1 MLKAWNLQQLA
12 AVEKIGDYM
21 FRLEF
26 NKVDEKNRVL
36 DRGPWQ
42 HKGDALIVVHYDG
55 LVHPSEIRIQSLGM
69 WVRFYDLPPA
79 MMREAIAMQLGG

>member
-26 NKVDEKNRVL
+26 NKVDKKNRVL
-36 DRGPWQ
+36 DGGPW
-42 HKGDALIVVHYDG
+42 
-55 LVHPSEIRIQSLGM
+55 
-69 WVRFYDLPPA
+69 
-79 MMREAIAMQLGG
+79 